1 MIKMY
6 ALEVYGVYHH
16 FQQYFSYMVAVK
28 MYENSRIFIMASL
41 TNLSREVNIDS
52 NVGRTLSQSGN
63 IVRYILLI
71 SRRSM
76 VESNNSV
83 SHGKVSDCIVY

>member
-6 ALEVYGVYHH
+6 ALEVYGVYRH
-16 FQQYFSYMVAVK
+16 FQQYFSYIVAVK

-41 TNLSREVNIDS
+41 TNLSRQVNIDS

-71 SRRSM
+71 SRRCM